1 MSEDDVLELEL
12 ELGEGDAG
20 WDDEEAGGV
29 EVGSGWVAGGDV
41 GLGVG
46 VSDFVPGTG
55 YVGSTSPMGEV
66 EGTCE
71 AME

>member
-20 WDDEEAGGV
+20 WDDEEAGV

-46 VSDFVPGTG
+46 VSDFVPETG
-55 YVGSTSPMGEV
+55 
-66 EGTCE
+66 
-71 AME
+71 